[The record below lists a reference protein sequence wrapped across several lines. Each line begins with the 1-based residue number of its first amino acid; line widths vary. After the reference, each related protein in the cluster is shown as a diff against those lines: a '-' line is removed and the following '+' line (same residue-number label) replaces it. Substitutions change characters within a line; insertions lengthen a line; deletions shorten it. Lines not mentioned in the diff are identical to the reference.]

1 MRHDDGVTR
10 RPSGPD
16 PDPRGGVRAVG
27 AGVVGIGR
35 RAAGR
40 VKGAANADG
49 ADRSGLATLLGVH
62 ALQAAGDAL
71 VAVAL
76 ASTAFFQV
84 SADAARGKIALYL
97 LLTLLPFSLLV
108 PVAGPLLDKF
118 PHGRRYVLAVT
129 AGGRGLVAWT
139 LAGSIAGLALYPQA
153 LAILVLA
160 RAYGVARSAA
170 VVRVRPPALGLV
182 ASNARL
188 NVAAVASGGLAAAVG
203 FAIASTLGT
212 AWVLRLATVLFLA
225 AGVVALRLPDRVD
238 DARVA
243 VPAVRFSIV
252 GAPPAIRRS
261 LVATIALR
269 ADVGLLT
276 LGLAVLFKSGDVST
290 LLVALVL
297 GGAVGGGLIGTLLA
311 SRLPAERT
319 ARITAAALLAPA
331 AVCPIA
337 VITGSGL
344 MMAFAVLSVGM
355 GASLGKY
362 ALDAA
367 LQGHVSP
374 TETGSAFA
382 QSETGLQLGW
392 ALGGSLGL
400 LLSLLDGTGLGY
412 RGAVGAVFVVA
423 TLLPLVGL
431 VVGRRWA
438 GPVRRTHVVAP
449 PKIIEG

>member
-1 MRHDDGVTR
+1 MRHDVRVTQDGPLPDAEDR
-10 RPSGPD
+10 RSGL
-16 PDPRGGVRAVG
+16 RG
-27 AGVVGIGR
+27 AGAGALGLGR
-35 RAAGR
+35 RAADR
-40 VKGAANADG
+40 VKDAANADG

-108 PVAGPLLDKF
+108 PVAGPLLDRF
-118 PHGRRYVLAVT
+118 PHGRRYVLAAT

-139 LAGSIAGLALYPQA
+139 LAGSMAGLALYPQA
-153 LAILVLA
+153 LAILILA

-188 NVAAVASGGLAAAVG
+188 NVASVAGGGTAAAVG
-203 FAIASTLGT
+203 FAIASTPLGT
-212 AWVLRLATVLFLA
+212 PWVLRLATVLFSA
-225 AGVVALRLPDRVD
+225 AGVLALRLPDHVD
-238 DARVA
+238 DARTS
-243 VPAVRFSIV
+243 VPATRFSLA
-252 GAPPAIRRS
+252 GAPAEIRRS
-261 LVATIALR
+261 LVATVALR

-276 LGLAVLFKSGDVST
+276 LGLAVLFKSGGVSSVV
-290 LLVALVL
+290 VALVL
-297 GGAVGGGLIGTLLA
+297 GGAVGGGLTGTVLA
-311 SRLPAERT
+311 SRLPPKRT

-331 AVCPIA
+331 AACPVA
-337 VITGSGL
+337 VVTGSGL
-344 MMAFAVLSVGM
+344 IQALAVLSVGM

-367 LQGHVSP
+367 LQGHVSA

-392 ALGGSLGL
+392 ALGGGLGL
-400 LLSLLDGTGLGY
+400 LLSLLDATALGY
-412 RGAVGAVFVVA
+412 RGAVGSVFVVA

-431 VVGRRWA
+431 AVARRWA
-438 GPVRRTHVVAP
+438 GPPRLP
-449 PKIIEG
+449 

>member
-1 MRHDDGVTR
+1 MTG
-10 RPSGPD
+10 PPEQGPD
-16 PDPRGGVRAVG
+16 LRAGVRAAG
-27 AGVVGIGR
+27 AGAFALSR
-35 RAAGR
+35 RSVHGLARR
-40 VKGAANADG
+40 VKVAANADG
-49 ADRSGLATLLGVH
+49 ADRSGLATLLGIH

-118 PHGRRYVLAVT
+118 PHGRRYVLALT

-188 NVAAVASGGLAAAVG
+188 NVASVAGGGAAAAVG
-203 FAIASTLGT
+203 FLIATTLGT
-212 AWVLRLATVLFLA
+212 PWVLRLATFVFLA
-225 AGVVALRLPDRVD
+225 AAVVALRLPDRVD
-238 DARVA
+238 DARAAAGVA
-243 VPAVRFSIV
+243 TEPFAMGS
-252 GAPPAIRRS
+252 APPAIRRS

-276 LGLAVLFKSGDVST
+276 LGLAVLFKSGSAST

-297 GGAVGGGLIGTLLA
+297 GGAVGGGLIGTALA
-311 SRLPAERT
+311 SRLSPERT
-319 ARITAAALLAPA
+319 ARITAGALLAPVLA
-331 AVCPIA
+331 CPLAV
-337 VITGSGL
+337 VTGSAVMQAL
-344 MMAFAVLSVGM
+344 AVLSVGM

-367 LQGHVSP
+367 LQGHVSA
-374 TETGSAFA
+374 TQTGSAFA
-382 QSETGLQLGW
+382 RSETGLQLGW

-400 LLSLLDGTGLGY
+400 LLSLLDGTALGY
-412 RGAVGAVFVVA
+412 RGAVAAVFVVA
-423 TLLPLVGL
+423 TVLPLVGL
-431 VVGRRWA
+431 VAGRRWA
-438 GPVRRTHVVAP
+438 GPVRRATAVPAP
-449 PKIIEG
+449 KVIEG